1 MSTSSKSSTAKQAD
15 TVLPSWRNFIFFDTQ
30 NPPERGAKNIPPSL
44 PDKNYIDVVYATL
57 NIADQPRNRGSLV
70 LGLEDGHIHVVDA
83 HSYKEFM
90 IWRAHEHALHAFS
103 IIQDLRTLL
112 TVGIDS
118 PNGALQ
124 LRLWRLASESANE
137 KFEMAKQ
144 VLIRSDPLD
153 SKVCAIDIHAHLSFV
168 ALGFDNGKVILLRDV
183 RLDTNDSGAQ
193 KVHVVRETSPIDEH
207 EQSSPLDGIRSL
219 AFGEVADALYL
230 MIATS
235 SKVLRATI
243 VGKRSGS
250 VPTVIDTIGCAF
262 GCAIKFRALEDANAQ
277 QTSSENG
284 LEDEIFYSPRKLANK
299 LVLARDEAVYV
310 VGTEGRE
317 ASIALEGPK
326 VCLRPLHGQLA
337 LLSNPTQ
344 AGMSIEHPVMLGKPA
359 SAPTESKQLTIFD
372 LDTKCVSYTAVIQSG
387 VRDFWT
393 SNSEITAFEANP
405 TSIIGVLTR
414 NSQLISF
421 EEKDLKT
428 KLEQLLRANLYI
440 LAVQFVRTY
449 HSRFPHARLP
459 DLKAGAIIIPPR
471 LQERVRVEQVDVLIT
486 DIIRRY
492 GDHLYT
498 KGDFEG
504 AILQF
509 IKTIGVVSPSYIIR
523 KFLDAQRLPFLI
535 QYLESLHGKGLA
547 NADHTSLLLN
557 CYTKIRDTESLDRF
571 LRAPNTFSADLK
583 TTAGRDVAPFD
594 VRVAISVCRR
604 GGCAAQAAYLAKTY
618 EYHEEFLEIT
628 LRDDSNAKEAI
639 EYLQNLPPALA
650 ELYVQQ
656 YARTL
661 LDVSPAETTSLL
673 INLYTTPIVQQGSS
687 HIPSPQPLFPDFVGH
702 EEQLIE
708 FCEQIIKRRWERTV
722 ENQRG
727 SPTHA
732 KSKLS
737 DSHETLLANTL
748 LECYLSHDEYQEKAL
763 YVLYHPDYFPYSIE
777 HALVLCSVSQCT
789 PGILF
794 LYERLGMYESIIE
807 HWNHAGES
815 SEEGAPSKLIDVL
828 KQFGDIR
835 PDLYV
840 SVLKI
845 FATSREMSNGQ
856 NANFQWV
863 LDQIDERNLLS
874 PLEVVQIVSEAG
886 VVQLGAIS
894 EYLLRHVNQDQ
905 TELQGVRKLIHSYK
919 TEIANKKEEL
929 FKLTTDSTPVV
940 FPNQECDLCHEE
952 LSPPSIYFM
961 CKHTFHRRCLRDGE
975 DVRECLL
982 CSQAHDE
989 LRSLQIAQSMANDYD
1004 VVLNDVQDAEDSFEV
1019 IASLFSRHAIR

>member
-1 MSTSSKSSTAKQAD
+1 MSTSSRSSTAKQAD

-30 NPPERGAKNIPPSL
+30 NPPERGPKDVPPSL
-44 PDKNYIDVVYATL
+44 PDKNYVDVVYATL
-57 NIADQPRNRGSLV
+57 NIAEQPRYRGSLV
-70 LGLEDGHIHVVDA
+70 LGLEDGYIHVVDA
-83 HSYKEFM
+83 HTYKELM
-90 IWRAHEHALHAFS
+90 VWRAHEHVLHTFS
-103 IIQDLRTLL
+103 VVQDSRAIL
-112 TVGIDS
+112 TAGVDS
-118 PNGALQ
+118 ANGALQ

-144 VLIRSDPLD
+144 ILIRSDPSD
-153 SKVCAIDIHAHLSFV
+153 NKICAIDIHAHLSFI

-183 RLDTNDSGAQ
+183 RLDTNDSGAP
-193 KVHVVRETSPIDEH
+193 KVRLVREASPIDEH
-207 EQSSPLDGIRSL
+207 EESSPLDGIRCL

-243 VGKRSGS
+243 VGTRSGS
-250 VPTVIDTIGCAF
+250 VPSVIDTIGCAS
-262 GCAIKFRALEDANAQ
+262 GCAIKFRALEDAISQ
-277 QTSSENG
+277 QSSSENG
-284 LEDEIFYSPRKLANK
+284 SEDEILFSPRKTANK

-310 VGTEGRE
+310 IGTEGRE

-337 LLSNPTQ
+337 LLSTPTQ
-344 AGMSIEHPVMLGKPA
+344 AGMSIEHPVMLGKPT
-359 SAPTESKQLTIFD
+359 PTHTDSKQLTIFD
-372 LDTKCVSYTAVIQSG
+372 MDTKCVSYTAVIQPG

-393 SNSEITAFEANP
+393 SNSEIAAFEATP

-414 NSQLISF
+414 TSQLLSF

-428 KLEQLLRANLYI
+428 KLQQLLRANLYI
-440 LAVQFVRTY
+440 LAIQFVRSY

-459 DLKAGAIIIPPR
+459 DLKAGAIIVPPR
-471 LQERVRVEQVDVLIT
+471 LQERVRVQQVDVLIT

-535 QYLESLHGKGLA
+535 QYLEALHGKGLA

-557 CYTKIRDTESLDRF
+557 CYTKMRDTESLDRF
-571 LRAPNTFSADLK
+571 LRTPNAFSPDVK
-583 TTAGRDVAPFD
+583 TTPGRDIAPFD

-639 EYLQNLPPALA
+639 EYLQNLPSALA
-650 ELYVQQ
+650 ELYMQQ
-656 YARTL
+656 YANTL
-661 LDVSPAETTSLL
+661 LNISPDETTSLL
-673 INLYTTPIVQQGSS
+673 IDLYTTPVVQQGSS
-687 HIPSPQPLFPDFVGH
+687 HIPSPQPLFPDFIGH
-702 EEQLIE
+702 EEKLIE
-708 FCEQIIKRRWERTV
+708 FCEQVIKRRWGKTV
-722 ENQRG
+722 EDQRG

-732 KSKLS
+732 KSKQS
-737 DSHETLLANTL
+737 EPHETLLANTL
-748 LECYLSHDEYQEKAL
+748 LECYLNHEEYQEKAL
-763 YVLYHPDYFPYSIE
+763 YILYHPDFFPYSIE
-777 HALVLCSVSQCT
+777 HALVLCSTSQCT

-794 LYERLGMYESIIE
+794 LYERLEMYESIIE
-807 HWNHAGES
+807 HWNHAEES
-815 SEEGAPSKLIDVL
+815 NEGVAYKLIDVL

-835 PDLYV
+835 PNLYV
-840 SVLKI
+840 SVLRI
-845 FATSREMSNGQ
+845 FATSSEMSNEQ
-856 NANFQWV
+856 NADFKWV

-874 PLEVVQIVSEAG
+874 PLEVVQLVSESG

-894 EYLLRHVNQDQ
+894 EYLLRHANQDQ
-905 TELQGVRKLIHSYK
+905 TELESVRKLIHSYK
-919 TEIANKKEEL
+919 TEAANKKEEL
-929 FKLTTDSTPVV
+929 LKLTTDATPVV
-940 FPNQECDLCHEE
+940 FPNQQCDLCHEE

-975 DVRECLL
+975 DVRECPL
-982 CSQAHDE
+982 CSRAHDE

-1004 VVLNDVQDAEDSFEV
+1004 VVLNDVQDADDSFEV
-1019 IASLFSRHAIR
+1019 IASLFSRQAIR